1 MVKIQ
6 TRMTE
11 MLLLQ
16 VQLTKVPPTQLQLT
30 HLLLTKPAQMM
41 LLHLLRTSHNMYQA
55 VTLMA
60 STYNTTTVV
69 MIGKPTMIPM
79 QMLSQLATMSI
90 TPMCQTMPTQMTSLI
105 SRSCRKALWMWL
117 TQTPSLRV
125 TSSMPAHLEHTPL
138 QPLSPLLVKPTLSMM
153 TKVQ

>member
-1 MVKIQ
+1 
-6 TRMTE
+6 

-30 HLLLTKPAQMM
+30 HLVLTKPAQMM

-55 VTLMA
+55 VTLTA
-60 STYNTTTVV
+60 SIYNTTTVV

-105 SRSCRKALWMWL
+105 SRSCRKALWM
-117 TQTPSLRV
+117 
-125 TSSMPAHLEHTPL
+125 
-138 QPLSPLLVKPTLSMM
+138 
-153 TKVQ
+153 